1 MLGVENADANVV
13 SDTGLKALVVDGG
26 MDWVFELMRDPLA
39 MTIIWPLLASAV
51 GAGLARLFAGPGMG
65 AALAP
70 VAITIGFLLG
80 YLVILGLPGFPP
92 PSSTQKLPYLVVLV
106 AILAVVVALVR
117 GRLIVASAG
126 LAVLAIGGLLWLSGR
141 RLGGGDILSVA
152 LALGPLWLGWLVIL
166 FRLARLRNQG
176 QAPAVMV
183 LVAALGLAG
192 IGIFGASASVGQMAL
207 ALAAAVGGY
216 LLWNW
221 PRVRFPFGETGLVA
235 AGGSLLL
242 LASYLILAWPR
253 AYIFVAVAVLVLVF
267 FADGPA
273 GRLMPRGEGARAV
286 LAPVILGVTALLPV
300 AVAVAI
306 TYVMGGG
313 APY

>member
-1 MLGVENADANVV
+1 M
-13 SDTGLKALVVDGG
+13 
-26 MDWVFELMRDPLA
+26 
-39 MTIIWPLLASAV
+39 
-51 GAGLARLFAGPGMG
+51 
-65 AALAP
+65 
-70 VAITIGFLLG
+70 AITIGFLLG

>member
-1 MLGVENADANVV
+1 M
-13 SDTGLKALVVDGG
+13 
-26 MDWVFELMRDPLA
+26 
-39 MTIIWPLLASAV
+39 
-51 GAGLARLFAGPGMG
+51 
-65 AALAP
+65 
-70 VAITIGFLLG
+70 GFLLG

-221 PRVRFPFGETGLVA
+221 PRGTLSLRRNRACRGRWQPAVACQLSDFGVA
-235 AGGSLLL
+235 ARLYLRRGCGIGAGLLRGRPGGPPD
-242 LASYLILAWPR
+242 AAR
-253 AYIFVAVAVLVLVF
+253 
-267 FADGPA
+267 
-273 GRLMPRGEGARAV
+273 RRGEGGSRAGHPRGDRAASRGCCRRNY
-286 LAPVILGVTALLPV
+286 LCHGGWRAILGDQSAAGI
-300 AVAVAI
+300 AVR
-306 TYVMGGG
+306 GN
-313 APY
+313 